1 MFHVSFRYIFG
12 IPPLI
17 LVLLP
22 VTSSDC
28 HIKDKDGKAFGSV
41 LMISINQL
49 DKMTGTDSDC
59 PNNEPNFFKKH
70 LCDDTKEAAFLN
82 RAARKLRQF
91 LKMNISEEFN
101 DHLLRVSDGTQTLV
115 NCTSKNKAS
124 AFGKLLKPWLQSH
137 KAHLDL
143 LSKINHSG
151 TLNNDHAGRKNHKG
165 TEKE

>member
-17 LVLLP
+17 FVLLP

-115 NCTSKNKAS
+115 NCTSKEEKTIKEQKKNDPCFLKRLLREIKTCWNK
-124 AFGKLLKPWLQSH
+124 
-137 KAHLDL
+137 
-143 LSKINHSG
+143 I
-151 TLNNDHAGRKNHKG
+151 LNSSI
-165 TEKE
+165 

>member
-1 MFHVSFRYIFG
+1 IFHTFSFRYIFG

-115 NCTSKNKAS
+115 NCTSKEEKTIKEQKKNDPCFLKRLLREIKTCWNK
-124 AFGKLLKPWLQSH
+124 
-137 KAHLDL
+137 
-143 LSKINHSG
+143 I
-151 TLNNDHAGRKNHKG
+151 LNSSI
-165 TEKE
+165 

>member
-115 NCTSKNKAS
+115 NCTSKVFPYS
-124 AFGKLLKPWLQSH
+124 RTKPRP
-137 KAHLDL
+137 
-143 LSKINHSG
+143 SG
-151 TLNNDHAGRKNHKG
+151 SYSSLGCKVTKPIWICFQRLTTQGH
-165 TEKE
+165 